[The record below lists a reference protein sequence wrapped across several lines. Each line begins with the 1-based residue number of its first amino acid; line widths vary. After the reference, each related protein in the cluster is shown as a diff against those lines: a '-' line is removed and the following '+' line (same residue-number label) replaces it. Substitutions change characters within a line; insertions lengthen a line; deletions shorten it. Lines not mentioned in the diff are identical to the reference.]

1 MVDLVPVQ
9 NYMGADVVM
18 PLHLGDMMEVVCN
31 PFWMHFFKFQTR
43 GFGTPFLGNFKHE
56 VFLTRTFPDF
66 LKKSFQISTLYAQE
80 IHDGTHHDS
89 REDSAL
95 LVMAVDCH
103 GRPNGFER
111 WVMPWMSQLIVIS
124 SHGSL
129 GAWGYVI
136 EETIMKLD
144 ETIMIVDKSWGH
156 I

>member
-1 MVDLVPVQ
+1 
-9 NYMGADVVM
+9 
-18 PLHLGDMMEVVCN
+18 
-31 PFWMHFFKFQTR
+31 MHFFKFQTR

-66 LKKSFQISTLYAQE
+66 PKKSFQISTLYAQE

-111 WVMPWMSQLIVIS
+111 
-124 SHGSL
+124 
-129 GAWGYVI
+129 
-136 EETIMKLD
+136 
-144 ETIMIVDKSWGH
+144 
-156 I
+156 